1 MGSGAKMR
9 SLRESANYTQDEAA
23 RVLGVSTVTIQNWE
37 AGVRIR
43 TKKALDAVFALYDAE
58 PMDRIII
65 IVAMY
70 GCDKDLAFL
79 KRRWEELN
87 DGRETHNF

>member
-1 MGSGAKMR
+1 MNSGKKMR
-9 SLRESANYTQDEAA
+9 SLRKSANLTQDEAA

-43 TKKALDAVFALYDAE
+43 TKKALDAVLTLYDSG
-58 PMDRIII
+58 PMDRITI

-70 GCDKDLAFL
+70 GCGKDLDYL
-79 KRRWEELN
+79 QKIGGISSE
-87 DGRETHNF
+87 